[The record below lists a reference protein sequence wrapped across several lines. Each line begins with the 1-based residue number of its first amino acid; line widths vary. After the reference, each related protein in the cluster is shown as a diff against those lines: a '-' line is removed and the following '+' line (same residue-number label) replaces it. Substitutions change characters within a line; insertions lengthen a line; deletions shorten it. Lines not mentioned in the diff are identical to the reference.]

1 MATITL
7 EITLGKGEKAVTTA
21 HVFDP
26 DDMPL
31 TFFEA
36 AEENKISL
44 MRGGITDLLELTP
57 EQSRGLTIRHVKQIT
72 AAIKEASK
80 LPNEQKPPST

>member
-7 EITLGKGEKAVTTA
+7 DITLGKGEHAVTSSHA
-21 HVFDP
+21 FDP

-36 AEENKISL
+36 AEQEKVGL
-44 MRGGITDLLELTP
+44 MRAGITEVLGLTP
-57 EQSRGLTIRHVKQIT
+57 EQSAGLTIRHVKQIT

-80 LPNEQKPPST
+80 APN